1 MKYQIF
7 RLCLPFAMVAM
18 MATAV
23 LTSCEKEAPQDK
35 DAESLTRTTEDSL
48 KQEGIT
54 IKIHDEWD
62 GDTLIKI

>member
-1 MKYQIF
+1 MKYQIS

-23 LTSCEKEAPQDK
+23 LTSCEKEVPQSK
-35 DAESLTRTTEDSL
+35 DADAATRTTEDSL
-48 KQEGIT
+48 KQQGIT